1 MLRILLVDDNEFERD
16 GIKFLLKKNNIEVSI
31 TEAMDGR
38 EALNLLKRQYFQLL
52 ITDIKMPFMDGVEL
66 VKNLRS
72 FNCQTKILIIS
83 GYDEFKYAKE
93 LLKYDVIDYLIK
105 PINFNQLVEIVQTAL
120 KISEI
125 ADHQECNRMQEITAV
140 IQEEFQSNLTLDELA
155 NRFFLHPSYL
165 SKLFKEASGINFIK
179 YLNDVRLQHAIALLE
194 NSHMKIAQIA
204 AFVGI
209 PNTSYFNRI
218 FKSEFGVTPSDYR
231 KGVRKND

>member
-1 MLRILLVDDNEFERD
+1 MLQILLVDDNEFERN
-16 GIKFLLKKNNIEVSI
+16 GIKFLLKKNNIEANI
-31 TEAMDGR
+31 TEAVDGR
-38 EALNLLKRQYFQLL
+38 EALKLLKNQHFQLL

-83 GYDEFKYAKE
+83 GYDDFNYAKE
-93 LLKYDVIDYLIK
+93 LLKYDVSDYLIK
-105 PINFNQLVEIVQTAL
+105 PINFNQLIEIIQNAL
-120 KISEI
+120 KIIEI
-125 ADHQECNRMQEITAV
+125 TDSQACKRMQEITTV
-140 IQEEFQSNLTLDELA
+140 IQQEFQSNLTLDELA

-165 SKLFKEASGINFIK
+165 SKLFKESRGINFIK
-179 YLNDVRLQHAIALLE
+179 YLNDIRLQHAIALLE
-194 NSHMKIAQIA
+194 NSHMKVAQIA
-204 AFVGI
+204 TFVGI